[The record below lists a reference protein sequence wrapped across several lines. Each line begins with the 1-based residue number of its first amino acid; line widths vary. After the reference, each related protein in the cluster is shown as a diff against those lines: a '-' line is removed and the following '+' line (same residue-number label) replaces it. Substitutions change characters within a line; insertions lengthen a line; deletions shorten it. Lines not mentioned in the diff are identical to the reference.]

1 MGEFVRVQ
9 IDQAIATI
17 RLERPPMNAISSQL
31 QTELAEAA
39 AGVADDEQVRAVV
52 LSAARKYSR
61 PAPTSRRWPTPAI
74 APRRPEA
81 GGCRMPFPRWP
92 GSASR
97 SWPRSPVTR

>member
-17 RLERPPMNAISSQL
+17 RLERPPMNAINSQL

-52 LSAARKYSR
+52 LYGGEKVFAAWR
-61 PAPTSRRWPTPAI
+61 
-74 APRRPEA
+74 
-81 GGCRMPFPRWP
+81 
-92 GSASR
+92 
-97 SWPRSPVTR
+97 